1 MGGENMDTFDVLNNS
16 NDDID
21 IDKINSEIDDIT
33 SALKSDEYEIE
44 AKIRETDELSELVGK
59 AIKDKLKNSLN
70 REGNGSGHIIFADT
84 FPDILSAQAR
94 LLSLSV
100 DGRCKV
106 AAIRKNRY
114 SILKSKISDDNK
126 KSELSLSDIL

>member
-1 MGGENMDTFDVLNNS
+1 MIENFENLSDD
-16 NDDID
+16 NDITER
-21 IDKINSEIDDIT
+21 INSEIDDI
-33 SALKSDEYEIE
+33 SAALKNDEYEIE
-44 AKIRETDELSELVGK
+44 EKIRETNELSELVGK
-59 AIKDKLKNSLN
+59 AIKDKLKNSLS

-106 AAIRKNRY
+106 AAIRKSRY
-114 SILKSKISDDNK
+114 AILKSKIDNEGK
-126 KSELSLSDIL
+126 KSELNLSDIL